1 MQKILVRGDELDQV
15 RKILEAELGD
25 LADSA
30 QRIDRIM
37 SMFDVKPAIPARKLT
52 RDEVLSDRSPRLTVG
67 DLKRHIE
74 ENVIPDS
81 APVLI
86 ERVEDLYYERSNWGV
101 LLKQGFH
108 YNQVIKANERM
119 KQEIERRARGEEPH
133 FEIEDPAKFILEN
146 QDLLDEFQ
154 GQYTPAWSCVKYR
167 DEDSILFIDL
177 HY

>member
-1 MQKILVRGDELDQV
+1 MQKILITNESIELV
-15 RKILEAELGD
+15 RKQLESELGD

-67 DLKRHIE
+67 DLKMHIAK
-74 ENVIPDS
+74 NRIPDS

-86 ERVEDLYYERSNWGV
+86 ERVVDVYYERGNWGV
-101 LLKQGFH
+101 LLKHGIH
-108 YNQVIKANERM
+108 YDQAVKANERM

-133 FEIEDPAKFILEN
+133 FEIDDPAKFILEN
-146 QDLLDEFQ
+146 SVLEEFQ
-154 GQYTPAWSCVKYR
+154 EQYTPAWSCVKYR

>member
-1 MQKILVRGDELDQV
+1 
-15 RKILEAELGD
+15 
-25 LADSA
+25 
-30 QRIDRIM
+30 
-37 SMFDVKPAIPARKLT
+37 
-52 RDEVLSDRSPRLTVG
+52 
-67 DLKRHIE
+67 
-74 ENVIPDS
+74 
-81 APVLI
+81 
-86 ERVEDLYYERSNWGV
+86 
-101 LLKQGFH
+101 
-108 YNQVIKANERM
+108 VIKANERM